1 MLRAASIG
9 MGWWSDELAD
19 AAQGKSDVIH
29 IVTCFTRSKEKRAA
43 FAEKYG
49 TAQHESYEA
58 VLADDGVDAVILT
71 TPHSTHAEQVIA
83 AAAAGKHVFC
93 EKPFTLTRASAQA
106 AVDAC
111 AEAGVVLAIGQNRRW
126 HSATR
131 ALKRRVEA
139 GDFGTILH
147 AEANFSVPSALS
159 YPPELWRSNR
169 VESPAGSIT
178 GLGIHMIDALVYLL
192 GPIARV
198 AAQAHRHAVPV
209 DIDDTTS
216 VLFLF
221 ESGVSG
227 YLGTMFACPH
237 TSYINVY
244 GTGGNAFAQIDN
256 SQLILQSADGVRRE
270 EPIQPNDTLRLELDE
285 FAATCAGE
293 AQYTVT
299 TEEAVHGIAVMEA
312 LVEAAATGRWVEVAG
327 GGEA

>member
-19 AAQGKSDVIH
+19 AAQGKSDAIR
-29 IVTCFTRSKEKRAA
+29 IVTCFTRSEERRAA
-43 FAEKYG
+43 FAAKYG
-49 TAQHESYEA
+49 TAQHDSYEA
-58 VLADDGVDAVILT
+58 VLADEAVDAVILT
-71 TPHSTHAEQVIA
+71 TPHSIHAEQAIA

-131 ALKRRVEA
+131 ALKAMLEA
-139 GDFGTILH
+139 GDFGTVLH

-159 YPPELWRSNR
+159 YSPDLWRSNR
-169 VESPAGSIT
+169 IESPAGSVT

-198 AAQAHRHAVPV
+198 AAQAYRRAVPV

-216 VLFLF
+216 VLFAF

-227 YLGTMFACPH
+227 YLGTLFACPH

-244 GTGGNAFAQIDN
+244 GTGGNAFAQVDN
-256 SQLILQSADGVRRE
+256 SQLTLQAADGTRRE
-270 EPIQPNDTLRLELDE
+270 KRSSP
-285 FAATCAGE
+285 
-293 AQYTVT
+293 T
-299 TEEAVHGIAVMEA
+299 TRSGWSSTSSPRPAPA
-312 LVEAAATGRWVEVAG
+312 RRSSR
-327 GGEA
+327 

>member
-19 AAQGKSDVIH
+19 AAQGKSDAIR
-29 IVTCFTRSKEKRAA
+29 IVTCFTRSAERRAA

-58 VLADDGVDAVILT
+58 VLADDDVDAVILT

-93 EKPFTLTRASAQA
+93 EKPFTLTRASARA

-126 HSATR
+126 HSTTR
-131 ALKRRVEA
+131 KLKAMLGA
-139 GDFGTILH
+139 GDFGTVLH

-159 YPPELWRSNR
+159 YKPGQWRVSR
-169 VESPAGSIT
+169 IESPAGSIT

-198 AAQAHRHAVPV
+198 AAQAHRRAVPV

-216 VLFLF
+216 VLFTF

-227 YLGTMFACPH
+227 YLGTFFACPH

-244 GTGGNAFAQIDN
+244 GTGGNAFAQVDN

-270 EPIQPNDTLRLELDE
+270 EPVETNDTLRLELDE
-285 FAATCAGE
+285 FAAACAGE
-293 AQYTVT
+293 AQFTVT
-299 TEEAVHGIAVMEA
+299 TEEAVHCIAVMEA
-312 LVEAAATGRWVEVAG
+312 LVESAATGQWVNVAG

>member
-19 AAQGKSDVIH
+19 AAQGKSDAIR
-29 IVTCFTRSKEKRAA
+29 IVTCFSRSEEKRAA
-43 FAEKYG
+43 FADKYG

-58 VLADDGVDAVILT
+58 VLADDSVDAVILT
-71 TPHSTHAEQVIA
+71 TPHSIHAEQVIA

-111 AEAGVVLAIGQNRRW
+111 AEAGVVLAVGQNRRW

-131 ALKRRVEA
+131 TLKAMLDA
-139 GDFGTILH
+139 GGFGTVLH

-159 YPPELWRSNR
+159 YKPGQWRVNR
-169 VESPAGSIT
+169 IESPAGSIT

-198 AAQAHRHAVPV
+198 AAQAHRRAVPV

-237 TSYINVY
+237 ASYVNVY

-256 SQLILQSADGVRRE
+256 SQLILQSADGVRRD
-270 EPIQPNDTLRLELDE
+270 EPIEPLDTLRLELDE
-285 FAATCAGE
+285 FAAACAGE
-293 AQYTVT
+293 AQFTVPP
-299 TEEAVHGIAVMEA
+299 EDAVHGIAVMEA
-312 LVEAAATGRWVEVAG
+312 LVEAAATGQWVEVAG
-327 GGEA
+327 GGGA